1 MPCTFSHLKCNLVFS
16 LKIILIIIMIL
27 HRSLWQI
34 CNEKKKEKA
43 YSKELAFF
51 LIIYTGKEWMTTAKM
66 LINSFWIEDKYY
78 YLHIPH
84 HQNWQFK

>member
-1 MPCTFSHLKCNLVFS
+1 MPCTFSRLKCNLVFS

-34 CNEKKKEKA
+34 CNKKKEKA

-84 HQNWQFK
+84 RQNWQFK